1 MVVAEEGVEE
11 MGESGPGLQLPVIR
25 PVSSRICN
33 VLYVNIV
40 S

>member
-1 MVVAEEGVEE
+1 
-11 MGESGPGLQLPVIR
+11 MGESGPGLRLLVIR